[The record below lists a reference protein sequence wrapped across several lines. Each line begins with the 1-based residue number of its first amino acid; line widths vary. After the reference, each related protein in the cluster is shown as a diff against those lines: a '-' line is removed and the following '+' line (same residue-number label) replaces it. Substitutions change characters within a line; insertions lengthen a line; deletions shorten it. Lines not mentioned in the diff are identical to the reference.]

1 MPRDEAAVEA
11 VAQVIADD
19 ARRTALRHY
28 RTGDVAAA
36 RSSLG
41 AAMAYSVAAPSSSAR
56 LRKELD
62 EVMAFDPDS
71 PEFNTRSR
79 QIENDTHR
87 RSRGRNL

>member
-1 MPRDEAAVEA
+1 
-11 VAQVIADD
+11 
-19 ARRTALRHY
+19 
-28 RTGDVAAA
+28 
-36 RSSLG
+36 
-41 AAMAYSVAAPSSSAR
+41 MAYSVAAPSSSAR